1 MENNIQE
8 HIKRLSAYEYSLMNT
23 ICDHSNINFVDF
35 IGQKRNR
42 KFVNAR
48 KIASYLLKNNGYTH
62 ENIGQIISLI
72 PKDHTSIIY
81 NVRKA
86 HDHYQFEPLFKN
98 IVDSVVSNLNKT
110 DFTSLKHKPC
120 KK

>member
-1 MENNIQE
+1 MQNNIQE

-23 ICDHSNINFVDF
+23 ICDYSNIKIDDLL
-35 IGQKRNR
+35 GQKRNR

-48 KIASYLLKNNGYTH
+48 KVASYLFKNNGYTH

-72 PKDHTSIIY
+72 PKDHTTIIY
-81 NVRKA
+81 NFKKA
-86 HDHYQFEPLFKN
+86 SEHYELEPHFKT
-98 IVDSVVSNLNKT
+98 IVDSVVSNLSKSN
-110 DFTSLKHKPC
+110 FTSLKHKPC

>member
-1 MENNIQE
+1 MTNDITE

-23 ICDHSNINFVDF
+23 ICDYSNIKISDLLGKV
-35 IGQKRNR
+35 R
-42 KFVNAR
+42 KNQYVNAR
-48 KIASYLLKNNGYTH
+48 KIASYLFKKNGYTN
-62 ENIGQIISLI
+62 ERIGTLISLI
-72 PKDHTSIIY
+72 PKDHTTIIY

-86 HDHYQFEPLFKN
+86 NEHYELEPHFKT